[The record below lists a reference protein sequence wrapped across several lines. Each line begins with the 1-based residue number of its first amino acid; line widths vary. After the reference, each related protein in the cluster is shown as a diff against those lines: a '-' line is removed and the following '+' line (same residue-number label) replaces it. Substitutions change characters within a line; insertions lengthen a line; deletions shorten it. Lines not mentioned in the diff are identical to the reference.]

1 MRRQMVFSPANVALA
16 LTAAVTLEA
25 AFFLLLVFA
34 GSSRASVKPAED
46 RARME
51 VPIAVKPI
59 LDDVPLL
66 KLGGKKMR
74 AKLPDMWK
82 KNPPVQVFKESS
94 APSPTASETPKTLP
108 TSPLAELDAQAPPP
122 DAEVAKEVD
131 QTLLDAG
138 PDASNEN
145 AEEEGSAAGVKE
157 GTETDPLKARAVSL
171 YMMKILAWFN
181 ARFRQPEIPCEL
193 LKTLS
198 ASVAA
203 NVGPDRAV
211 TGYSVVRPSGNA
223 DFDIKVR
230 STMDAITGQQLPPPP
245 PLYPDIL
252 GQTVSPRFQGKC
264 DKEAPAAPPSDKP
277 ESPEPAP
284 PSNDLPSDDPSSD
297 KPSLDSPPPS
307 GNAPPAE
314 EPLE

>member
-1 MRRQMVFSPANVALA
+1 MQRQSVFSPANVALA
-16 LTAAVTLEA
+16 LAAAVTVEA

-34 GSSRASVKPAED
+34 GTSRANVKPAEE

-51 VPIAVKPI
+51 VPIAVHPI

-94 APSPTASETPKTLP
+94 APSPHASNNPKTLP
-108 TSPLAELDAQAPPP
+108 TSPLAELDAQAPSP

-145 AEEEGSAAGVKE
+145 AQEEGSAAGVKE

-171 YMMKILAWFN
+171 YLMKILAWFN
-181 ARFRQPEIPCEL
+181 ARFRQPEIP
-193 LKTLS
+193 
-198 ASVAA
+198 
-203 NVGPDRAV
+203 
-211 TGYSVVRPSGNA
+211 SG
-223 DFDIKVR
+223 
-230 STMDAITGQQLPPPP
+230 L
-245 PLYPDIL
+245 
-252 GQTVSPRFQGKC
+252 
-264 DKEAPAAPPSDKP
+264 
-277 ESPEPAP
+277 
-284 PSNDLPSDDPSSD
+284 
-297 KPSLDSPPPS
+297 
-307 GNAPPAE
+307 
-314 EPLE
+314 

>member
-1 MRRQMVFSPANVALA
+1 MQQRVFSPANVALA
-16 LTAAVTLEA
+16 LAAAVTLEA

-34 GSSRASVKPAED
+34 GSSRASVKPAEE

-51 VPIAVKPI
+51 VPIAVQPI

-94 APSPTASETPKTLP
+94 APSQSASNHPKTLP
-108 TSPLAELDAQAPPP
+108 TSPLADLDAQAPPP

-145 AEEEGSAAGVKE
+145 AQEEGSAAGVKE
-157 GTETDPLKARAVSL
+157 GTETDPLKARVASL
-171 YMMKILAWFN
+171 YNAKIAAWFN
-181 ARFRQPEIPCEL
+181 ARFRQPDVDCGVL
-193 LKTLS
+193 RTLH
-198 ASVAA
+198 ASVAV
-203 NVGPDRAV
+203 NVGPERNV
-211 TGYSVVRPSGNA
+211 TGYSLIGPSGN
-223 DFDIKVR
+223 DVFDSRVR
-230 STMDAITGQQLPPPP
+230 STMDGAIGQQLPPPP

-252 GQTVSPRFQGKC
+252 GQSLATRFDGRCAKGASSATP
-264 DKEAPAAPPSDKP
+264 EPS
-277 ESPEPAP
+277 EPAP
-284 PSNDLPSDDPSSD
+284 SGPEPSEPA
-297 KPSLDSPPPS
+297 PS
-307 GNAPPAE
+307 GPEPSQPEPFQPEYSTPAPPDL
-314 EPLE
+314 EPAP